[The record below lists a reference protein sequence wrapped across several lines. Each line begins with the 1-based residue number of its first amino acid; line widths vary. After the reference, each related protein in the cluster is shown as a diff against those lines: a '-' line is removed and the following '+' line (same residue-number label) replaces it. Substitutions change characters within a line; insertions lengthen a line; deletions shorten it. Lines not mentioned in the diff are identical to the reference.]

1 MKFQKWRVAPACP
14 QAAERLMA
22 AGYPYLVSAV
32 LARRGISSAEE
43 AAAAQSGS
51 ATDSGAAS
59 DASVSSAAG

>member
-43 AAAAQSGS
+43 AAAFLEHDREMAY
-51 ATDSGAAS
+51 
-59 DASVSSAAG
+59 SSLLM